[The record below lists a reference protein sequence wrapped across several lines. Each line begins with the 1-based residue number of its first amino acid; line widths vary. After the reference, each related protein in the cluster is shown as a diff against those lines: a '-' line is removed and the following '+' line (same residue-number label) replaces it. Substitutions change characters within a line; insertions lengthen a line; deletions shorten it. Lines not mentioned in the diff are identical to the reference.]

1 MIARRAGH
9 VVRALGATLVAVVP
23 GVGVGDG
30 VRVEAS
36 HGVTVDGEITA
47 VERERVWISPHGP
60 SEGIAVG
67 DRVVSD
73 GVGADIACGAALLGR
88 ALDAAGTPLDGG
100 EPFRRS
106 AFARVRRS
114 APAPSERL
122 AIDTIFWTG
131 VRALDGLLPM
141 GRGARVG
148 LFGAPGTGKSSLL
161 EAIVAGARADAV
173 VLALVGERGREA
185 QRWIDRL
192 DSRTTIVCATSDR
205 SATERVRA
213 TDLAMLQACALR
225 ERGCDVLLVV
235 DSLARYA
242 GALRERRN
250 GLGEPAGRGGYP
262 PGVWSDLARYVER
275 AGITRSGSIT
285 LVASVL
291 SDGADDREPL
301 SDAARSL
308 LDGHVALSLE
318 LARAGRFPA
327 IDVLAST
334 SRTMGDCASPEHV
347 RDAAR
352 VRGALAYL
360 ADSRDAREMGL
371 ATPHDPRSTAALA
384 AEPMIESFLRSSEP
398 SHPQKTIAGL
408 ARAARL
414 LEPIVVAPQ
423 V

>member
-1 MIARRAGH
+1 VIARRAGH
-9 VVRALGATLVAVVP
+9 VVRALGETLVAVVP
-23 GVGVGDG
+23 GVGVGDA
-30 VRVEAS
+30 VRVQTSQGA
-36 HGVTVDGEITA
+36 TLDGEVTA
-47 VERERVWISPHGP
+47 VERARIWISPRGP
-60 SEGIAVG
+60 IEGIAVG

-73 GVGADIACGAALLGR
+73 GVGADISCGAALLGR
-88 ALDAAGTPLDGG
+88 AIDAAGTPLDGG
-100 EPFRRS
+100 LPIRRN
-106 AFARVRRS
+106 AVPRVRRS
-114 APAPSERL
+114 APAPAERL

-131 VRALDGLLPM
+131 VHALDGLLPM

-161 EAIVAGARADAV
+161 ESIVAGARADAV

-185 QRWIDRL
+185 RRWIDRL

-213 TDLAMLQACALR
+213 ADVAMLHACVLR

-242 GALRERRN
+242 AALRERRSA
-250 GLGEPAGRGGYP
+250 LGEPPGRGGYP
-262 PGVWSDLARYVER
+262 PGVWFDLARYVER
-275 AGITRSGSIT
+275 AGLTRSGSIT

-347 RDAAR
+347 RDAAC
-352 VRGALAYL
+352 VRAALAYL
-360 ADSRDAREMGL
+360 HESRDAREMGL
-371 ATPHDPRSTAALA
+371 AATFDPRSTAALS
-384 AEPMIESFLRSSEP
+384 AEATIESFLRSRGP
-398 SHPQKTIAGL
+398 SQPQQTIADL
-408 ARAARL
+408 SRVARL
-414 LEPIVVAPQ
+414 LDPGAAIP
-423 V
+423 

>member
-9 VVRALGATLVAVVP
+9 VVRALGETLVAVVP

-30 VRVEAS
+30 VRVETSRGCAI
-36 HGVTVDGEITA
+36 DGEITA
-47 VERERVWISPHGP
+47 VERGRVRISPRG
-60 SEGIAVG
+60 SIDGIAVG

-73 GVGADIACGAALLGR
+73 GIGAGIACGAVLLGR

-100 EPFRRS
+100 PPFRRS
-106 AFARVRRS
+106 ALRHVRRS
-114 APAPSERL
+114 APAPAERL
-122 AIDTIFWTG
+122 AVDTIFWTG

-141 GRGARVG
+141 GRGARIG

-161 EAIVAGARADAV
+161 ESIVAGARADAV

-192 DSRTTIVCATSDR
+192 NARTTIVCATSDR
-205 SATERVRA
+205 SASERVRA
-213 TDLAMLQACALR
+213 ADLAMLHACVLR
-225 ERGCDVLLVV
+225 DRGCDVLLVV
-235 DSLARYA
+235 DSLARYVA
-242 GALRERRN
+242 ALRERRS

-262 PGVWSDLARYVER
+262 PGVWFDLAGYVER

-291 SDGADDREPL
+291 SDGGDEREPL
-301 SDAARSL
+301 SEAARSL

-334 SRTMGDCASPEHV
+334 SRTMGDCASPDHV
-347 RDAAR
+347 RDAAL
-352 VRGALAYL
+352 VRSALAYL
-360 ADSRDAREMGL
+360 AESRDARDMGL
-371 ATPHDPRSTAALA
+371 ATPTDARSTAALA
-384 AEPMIESFLRSSEP
+384 AEPMITSFLHSTEP
-398 SHPQKTIAGL
+398 SHPRDTIAEL
-408 ARAARL
+408 SR
-414 LEPIVVAPQ
+414 VASAIR
-423 V
+423 

>member
-1 MIARRAGH
+1 VIARRAGH
-9 VVRALGATLVAVVP
+9 VVRALGETLVAVVP

-30 VRVEAS
+30 VRVETS
-36 HGVTVDGEITA
+36 HGSAVDGEITA
-47 VERERVWISPHGP
+47 VERERVWISPRG
-60 SEGIAVG
+60 SIEGIAVG

-100 EPFRRS
+100 PPIRRGPS
-106 AFARVRRS
+106 RHGRCS
-114 APAPSERL
+114 APAPAERL

-161 EAIVAGARADAV
+161 ESIVGGARADAV

-205 SATERVRA
+205 SATERARA
-213 TDLAMLQACALR
+213 ADLAMRQACLLR

-242 GALRERRN
+242 AALRERRSA
-250 GLGEPAGRGGYP
+250 LGEPTGRGGYP
-262 PGVWSDLARYVER
+262 PGVWFDLAAYVER
-275 AGITRSGSIT
+275 AGRTRAGSIT

-308 LDGHVALSLE
+308 LDGHVSLSLE

-327 IDVLAST
+327 IDVLASA
-334 SRTMGDCASPEHV
+334 SRTMRDCASPAHV

-371 ATPHDPRSTAALA
+371 ATAHDPRSMAALA
-384 AEPMIESFLRSSEP
+384 AEPTIESFLRSREP
-398 SHPQKTIAGL
+398 SHPQETIAEL

-414 LEPIVVAPQ
+414 LEPIVGAPQ

>member
-9 VVRALGATLVAVVP
+9 VVRALGETLVAVVP
-23 GVGVGDG
+23 GVRVGDG
-30 VRVEAS
+30 VRVETSRGCA
-36 HGVTVDGEITA
+36 VDGEITA
-47 VERERVWISPHGP
+47 VERERVWISPRGP
-60 SEGIAVG
+60 IEGIAVG

-73 GVGADIACGAALLGR
+73 GVGADIACGAVLLGR

-100 EPFRRS
+100 PPFRRGTY
-106 AFARVRRS
+106 RHVHRS
-114 APAPSERL
+114 APAPGERL
-122 AIDTIFWTG
+122 AIDTTFWTG

-161 EAIVAGARADAV
+161 ESIVAGARADAV

-213 TDLAMLQACALR
+213 ADIAMLHASVLR

-242 GALRERRN
+242 ASLRERRS
-250 GLGEPAGRGGYP
+250 GLGEPVGRGGYP

-275 AGITRSGSIT
+275 AGITGSGSIT

-334 SRTMGDCASPEHV
+334 SRTMGDCASPEHA

-352 VRGALAYL
+352 VRAALAYL

-371 ATPHDPRSTAALA
+371 AATPDSRASAALE
-384 AEPMIESFLRSSEP
+384 AEPAIESFLRSSDVSPPEHTLAELCRVARMLEP
-398 SHPQKTIAGL
+398 STVPS
-408 ARAARL
+408 RA
-414 LEPIVVAPQ
+414 
-423 V
+423 

>member
-9 VVRALGATLVAVVP
+9 VVRALGETLVAVVP

-30 VRVEAS
+30 VRVETSRGCAI
-36 HGVTVDGEITA
+36 DGEITA
-47 VERERVWISPHGP
+47 VERGRVWISPRG
-60 SEGIAVG
+60 SIDGIAVG

-73 GVGADIACGAALLGR
+73 GIGAGIACGAVLLGR

-100 EPFRRS
+100 PPFRRS
-106 AFARVRRS
+106 ALRHVRRS
-114 APAPSERL
+114 APGPTERL
-122 AIDTIFWTG
+122 PIDTIFWTG

-141 GRGARVG
+141 GRGARIG

-161 EAIVAGARADAV
+161 ESIVAGARADAV

-192 DSRTTIVCATSDR
+192 NSRTTIVCATSDR
-205 SATERVRA
+205 SASERMRA
-213 TDLAMLQACALR
+213 ADLAMLHACVLR

-235 DSLARYA
+235 DSLARYVA
-242 GALRERRN
+242 ALRERRS

-262 PGVWSDLARYVER
+262 PGVWFDLAGYVER

-291 SDGADDREPL
+291 SDGGDDREPL
-301 SDAARSL
+301 SEAARSF

-334 SRTMGDCASPEHV
+334 SRTMGDCASPDHV
-347 RDAAR
+347 RDATL
-352 VRGALAYL
+352 VRSALAYL

-371 ATPHDPRSTAALA
+371 ATAPDARSTAALA
-384 AEPMIESFLRSSEP
+384 AEPMITSFLHSNEP
-398 SHPQKTIAGL
+398 SHPRDTIAAL
-408 ARAARL
+408 SR
-414 LEPIVVAPQ
+414 VASAMR
-423 V
+423 

>member
-1 MIARRAGH
+1 VIARRAGH
-9 VVRALGATLVAVVP
+9 VVRALGETLVAVVP
-23 GVGVGDG
+23 GVCVGDG

-36 HGVTVDGEITA
+36 RGSAVDGEVTA
-47 VERERVWISPHGP
+47 VERERVWISPRGP
-60 SEGIAVG
+60 LDGIAVG

-73 GVGADIACGAALLGR
+73 GVGADIACGAVLLGR

-100 EPFRRS
+100 LPFRRS
-106 AFARVRRS
+106 AFRHARRS
-114 APAPSERL
+114 APAPAERL
-122 AIDTIFWTG
+122 AIDAIFWTG

-161 EAIVAGARADAV
+161 ESIVAGAGADAV
-173 VLALVGERGREA
+173 VLALIGERGREA

-192 DSRTTIVCATSDR
+192 NSRTTIVCATSDR

-213 TDLAMLQACALR
+213 ADIAMLQACVLR

-242 GALRERRN
+242 AALRERRN

-262 PGVWSDLARYVER
+262 PGVWSDLARYLER

-334 SRTMGDCASPEHV
+334 SRTMADCASPEHL

-352 VRGALAYL
+352 VRAALAYL

-371 ATPHDPRSTAALA
+371 AAASDPRSTGALA
-384 AEPMIESFLRSSEP
+384 AEPMIESFLRSREP
-398 SHPQKTIAGL
+398 SHPQQTIAEL

-414 LEPIVVAPQ
+414 LEPSAVASQ

>member
-9 VVRALGATLVAVVP
+9 VVRALGETLVAVVP

-36 HGVTVDGEITA
+36 RGSAVDGEITA

-60 SEGIAVG
+60 LDGIAVG

-73 GVGADIACGAALLGR
+73 GVGADVACGAVLLGR

-100 EPFRRS
+100 PPFRRS
-106 AFARVRRS
+106 AFRHARRG
-114 APAPSERL
+114 APAPADRI
-122 AIDTIFWTG
+122 AIDAIFWTG

-213 TDLAMLQACALR
+213 ADIAMLQACVLR

-242 GALRERRN
+242 AALRERRN

-262 PGVWSDLARYVER
+262 PGVWSDLARYLER
-275 AGITRSGSIT
+275 AGITHAGSIT

-308 LDGHVALSLE
+308 LDGHIALSLE

-327 IDVLAST
+327 IDVLASA
-334 SRTMGDCASPEHV
+334 SRTMEDCASPEHV

-352 VRGALAYL
+352 VRAALAYL
-360 ADSRDAREMGL
+360 AGSRDAREMGL
-371 ATPHDPRSTAALA
+371 ATASDSHATAALA
-384 AEPMIESFLRSSEP
+384 AEPTIESFLRSSGT
-398 SHPQKTIAGL
+398 SHPRRTVAEL
-408 ARAARL
+408 ARVARL
-414 LEPIVVAPQ
+414 LDPVAAVSQ
-423 V
+423 L